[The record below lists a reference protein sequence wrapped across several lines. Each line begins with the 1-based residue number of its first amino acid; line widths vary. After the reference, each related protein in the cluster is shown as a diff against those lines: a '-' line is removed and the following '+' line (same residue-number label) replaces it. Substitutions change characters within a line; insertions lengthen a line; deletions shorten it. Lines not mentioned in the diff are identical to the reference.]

1 VIALIGCL
9 LVAVLPL
16 PKRAEG
22 LRIGF
27 FSAAMAFVFA
37 EAFRQRSRSAKS
49 VVPEDAAPI
58 AIPVTTAVEDQRA
71 TAIPIQADL
80 PPVTDEERIDGMDLL
95 TGFSILGYLR
105 RSGQVTDTEFE
116 AKKQDLLRRA

>member
-1 VIALIGCL
+1 MNMTWDGVIALIGCL

-37 EAFRQRSRSAKS
+37 EAFRQRSRSDE
-49 VVPEDAAPI
+49 PEQTEPI
-58 AIPVTTAVEDQRA
+58 AIPVTTAVEAQTA

-80 PPVTDEERIDGMDLL
+80 PPVTPEERIDGMDLL
-95 TGFSILGYLR
+95 TGFSILG
-105 RSGQVTDTEFE
+105 
-116 AKKQDLLRRA
+116 